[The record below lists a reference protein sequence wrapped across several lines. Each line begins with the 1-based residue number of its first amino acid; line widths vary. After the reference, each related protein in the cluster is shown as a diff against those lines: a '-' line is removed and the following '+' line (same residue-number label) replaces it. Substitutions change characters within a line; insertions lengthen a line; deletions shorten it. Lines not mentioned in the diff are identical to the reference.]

1 MNGVTL
7 YQGFKFDP
15 LHYLPLAEDVAYIYI
30 GLTVYFTASF
40 ARKRRAYKKGA
51 KVAILSRVVR
61 VISVA

>member
-15 LHYLPLAEDVAYIYI
+15 LHYLPIPKDAVYIYI

-51 KVAILSRVVR
+51 KVAIYSNGWFGLYR
-61 VISVA
+61 